1 MKYIYIVETEE
12 TKPNRNLFEIVKEMK
27 HQRTI
32 NKAID
37 QAYKL
42 YKEVD
47 AEWRKMPED
56 SSPQLI
62 AKAEAGQKIKKY
74 FLSLPLSVQRGLSER
89 LDMDEVK

>member
-27 HQRTI
+27 H
-32 NKAID
+32 NKAVD

-42 YKEVD
+42 YKKWD
-47 AEWRKMPED
+47 TKWRKMPED
-56 SSPQLI
+56 SIPQLI
-62 AKAEAGQKIKKY
+62 AKADAGQFIKKY